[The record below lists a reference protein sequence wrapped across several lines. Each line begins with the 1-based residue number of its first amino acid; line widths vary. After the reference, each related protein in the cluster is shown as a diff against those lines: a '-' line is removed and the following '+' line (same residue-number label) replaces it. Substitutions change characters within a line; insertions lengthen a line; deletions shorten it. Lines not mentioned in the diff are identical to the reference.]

1 MLIHENLIAQVKTH
15 LKLQAFTG
23 NVPFRMITGKKGE
36 LTLGAANKQ
45 RLQYEYVK
53 TKLYYMFAACLWL
66 QLFYGLGKERVIVS
80 VQSFL
85 YVTAGS
91 VYPFTKWIFLQ
102 RRDWFIEL
110 FNLMTKFEKTD
121 LKGKQQF

>member
-1 MLIHENLIAQVKTH
+1 MLLHENLIAYVQKH
-15 LKLQAFTG
+15 IKLQAFTG
-23 NVPFRMITGKKGE
+23 NCPIRLAQGLKGE
-36 LTLGAANKQ
+36 LKLVAANDR
-45 RLQYEYVK
+45 RLKYEYIK
-53 TKLYYMFAACLWL
+53 TKLYYIFAFCLWM

-91 VYPFTKWIFLQ
+91 VYPFTKWMFLQ

-121 LKGKQQF
+121 LKGKKQF